1 MHFCHCF
8 LWDCFTVSLR
18 AHRQE
23 KYPPPSPPVL
33 GETMQSIGIII
44 GQILEVTGGA
54 QRISDA
60 ILKLIGTKHATCA
73 VSLTGAFVSIPV
85 FCDSGF
91 VILNPVIEGISRRAK
106 TSYAMLAVALMAGLL
121 TIHAFVPPTPGPVA
135 AASLLGADLGK
146 VLIYGII
153 VSIPIVVVSSI
164 WTNSRFVRRRYPE
177 TAPEAASDLEN
188 EAEFKDMAAHPR
200 PCP

>member
-1 MHFCHCF
+1 
-8 LWDCFTVSLR
+8 
-18 AHRQE
+18 
-23 KYPPPSPPVL
+23 
-33 GETMQSIGIII
+33 
-44 GQILEVTGGA
+44 
-54 QRISDA
+54 
-60 ILKLIGTKHATCA
+60 
-73 VSLTGAFVSIPV
+73 
-85 FCDSGF
+85 
-91 VILNPVIEGISRRAK
+91 
-106 TSYAMLAVALMAGLL
+106 MAGLL

-188 EAEFKDMAAHPR
+188 EAEFKDVAAHPR